1 MMREPKSVLMIQ
13 TGGKHFESN
22 PKFYFL
28 LVQLSRKK
36 LKLILFRHRWI
47 GTCHITT
54 HVQSCVRG
62 PSEMNEGVHGLSNM

>member
-36 LKLILFRHRWI
+36 LKLIYSAIDLYYKVDRHMSHHD
-47 GTCHITT
+47 TCT
-54 HVQSCVRG
+54 VMCPR
-62 PSEMNEGVHGLSNM
+62 SE